1 MQSGS
6 RHTNT
11 GNIGRKVEERCV
23 ESFQVVLQEEPT
35 ADMMLLIDESA
46 FSSFFFASLLSS
58 IICIC
63 RGNDIPDRISA
74 GQDDRETSD
83 RIARW
88 EWPPSRLDPPRTCPT
103 VSRGW

>member
-11 GNIGRKVEERCV
+11 GNLGRKVEERCV

-46 FSSFFFASLLSS
+46 FSSSSSSLLCST
-58 IICIC
+58 
-63 RGNDIPDRISA
+63 
-74 GQDDRETSD
+74 Q
-83 RIARW
+83 
-88 EWPPSRLDPPRTCPT
+88 
-103 VSRGW
+103 

>member
-11 GNIGRKVEERCV
+11 GNLGRKVEERCV

-46 FSSFFFASLLSS
+46 FSSSSSLLCST
-58 IICIC
+58 
-63 RGNDIPDRISA
+63 
-74 GQDDRETSD
+74 Q
-83 RIARW
+83 
-88 EWPPSRLDPPRTCPT
+88 
-103 VSRGW
+103 